1 VAYPVG
7 EHKPWP
13 EHVLNA
19 ALESDDQLFRLAVA
33 THYYTGQRTGDCCNM
48 SWNIITA
55 DWHIPVVQ
63 QKTRTSLEIPVHPK
77 LRAEIEAAP
86 RPALSILSNQK
97 GGRLRPDAFR
107 QWCKDFGETFGIEL
121 VPHGLRKNAVNGLL
135 EAGCSTAEVSSITG
149 QSLAKV
155 ESYAK
160 HRNQPKIAK
169 VAMGRW
175 AGVKG

>member
-1 VAYPVG
+1 
-7 EHKPWP
+7 
-13 EHVLNA
+13 
-19 ALESDDQLFRLAVA
+19 
-33 THYYTGQRTGDCCNM
+33 
-48 SWNIITA
+48 
-55 DWHIPVVQ
+55 VVQ